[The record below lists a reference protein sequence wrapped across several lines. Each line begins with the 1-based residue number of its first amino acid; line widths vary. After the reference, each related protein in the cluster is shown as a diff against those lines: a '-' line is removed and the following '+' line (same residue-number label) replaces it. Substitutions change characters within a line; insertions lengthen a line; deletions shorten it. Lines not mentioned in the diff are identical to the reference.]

1 MLTIQR
7 SSSYKIITRALQSDD
22 APLVGLLLPGAD
34 DCEYSLDLDQLQA
47 GLKANPGAF
56 IVYNQHADAMALIEQ
71 LPIGADQVLIE
82 IRQDTKGV
90 LGLHAMRKSGPEK
103 ETLELIYQE

>member
-7 SSSYKIITRALQSDD
+7 SCSYKIITRALQSDGE
-22 APLVGLLLPGAD
+22 PLVGILPPGAE
-34 DCEYSLDLDQLQA
+34 DCDYTLDLNQLQA

-56 IVYNQHADAMALIEQ
+56 IVYNQHADAVALIDQ
-71 LPIGADQVLIE
+71 LTMGADQVLIE

-90 LGLHAMRKSGPEK
+90 LGLQAMRKIGPET